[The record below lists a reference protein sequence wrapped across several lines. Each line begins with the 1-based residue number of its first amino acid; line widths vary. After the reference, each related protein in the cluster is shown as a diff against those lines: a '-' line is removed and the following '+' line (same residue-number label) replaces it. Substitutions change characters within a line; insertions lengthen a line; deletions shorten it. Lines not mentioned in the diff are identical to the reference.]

1 MLIVSESALLKSL
14 DVKEL
19 KLKRHLYE
27 LMYIHTNI
35 SIYPFIL
42 KEISQEKLMWMG
54 PLTKKIKK
62 INVDVKKVSLEY
74 E

>member
-1 MLIVSESALLKSL
+1 MFVDKLKSNNISLFMLIVSESALLKSL

-42 KEISQEKLMWMG
+42 KEIS
-54 PLTKKIKK
+54 
-62 INVDVKKVSLEY
+62 
-74 E
+74 